1 MLHQQHPQLLT
12 PTATLL
18 DGYACR
24 CCNGRVV
31 SVLEGGYNINGGLV
45 SAFARS
51 VAAHV
56 RGLAEPHSQA
66 WDPQEPHI
74 EREIERR
81 RQQERAAK
89 VAAKRAAAL
98 ERQKRAMAAAAA
110 AAVQGDAAAT
120 AAAVAAAKDG
130 AAADGGEQGKDAAAG
145 AAAGEGDDAAV
156 AMPVEGRSKRR
167 RAAAVDYAALNAQ
180 LEAEA
185 AAAHKAADA

>member
-1 MLHQQHPQLLT
+1 
-12 PTATLL
+12 
-18 DGYACR
+18 
-24 CCNGRVV
+24 VV

-56 RGLAEPHSQA
+56 RGLAEPHNQA

-98 ERQKRAMAAAAA
+98 ERQKRAIAAAAA
-110 AAVQGDAAAT
+110 AAVQGNASAA

-130 AAADGGEQGKDAAAG
+130 AAADGAAGGGKGVAAAVGG
-145 AAAGEGDDAAV
+145 AAGGGGDEEAV
-156 AMPVEGRSKRR
+156 AVPVEGRSKRR
-167 RAAAVDYAALNAQ
+167 RSGAVDYAALNAQ

-185 AAAHKAADA
+185 AAAHKSADA